1 MSPPNF
7 RRLSTGPRIYGHR
20 GASAHAPENTMKA
33 FALAFEHGADGV
45 ELDVRLAKTGE
56 LVVFHDATLDRT
68 TRSKGRVSRMSLSEL
83 RQVDLGE
90 GERMPL
96 LDDVIDLASGRE
108 RILNIE
114 AKTDDVDRLAIA
126 EALSKTILA
135 RPAHVRERLF
145 FSTFHPDALRK
156 LRSHAP
162 EVPCAF
168 LFEANWLGR
177 TLGVVAPYGWK
188 TPLIHP
194 HYELVTPRRIAHWQA
209 QGVTVNTWT
218 VDDAYEI
225 GRLCDLGI
233 DGLITNDPLR
243 TRSIVNNL
251 P

>member
-1 MSPPNF
+1 MTPPNF
-7 RRLSTGPRIYGHR
+7 RRVSNVPRIYGHR

-33 FALAFEHGADGV
+33 FALAFEHDADGV

-56 LVVFHDATLDRT
+56 VVVFHDATLDRT
-68 TRSKGRVSRMSLSEL
+68 TDSRGRVSRMSLSEL

-96 LDDVIDLASGRE
+96 LDDVLDLASGCD

-114 AKTDDVDRLAIA
+114 AKTDDVDRLALA
-126 EALSKTILA
+126 RALAKAVLA

-156 LRSHAP
+156 LRAHAQ
-162 EVPCAF
+162 EIPCAF
-168 LFEANWLGR
+168 LFEANVLGR

-194 HYELVTPRRIAHWQA
+194 HYDLVTPERIAHWQA

-233 DGLITNDPLR
+233 DGLITNDPRR
-243 TRSIVNNL
+243 TRAIANNL